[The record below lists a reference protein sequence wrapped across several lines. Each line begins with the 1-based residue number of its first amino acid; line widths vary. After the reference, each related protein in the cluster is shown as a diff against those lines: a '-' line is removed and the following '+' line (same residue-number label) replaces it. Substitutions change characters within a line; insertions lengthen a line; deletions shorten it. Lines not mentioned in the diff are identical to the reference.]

1 MERVHVIVHG
11 MVQGI
16 FFRANTIRQAGL
28 LGLTVFVRNL
38 PDGTVEA
45 IAEGPRPALEQFVD
59 WCRRG
64 PEAARVN
71 RVDVDWEE
79 PCGEY
84 AGFKL
89 R

>member
-1 MERVHVIVHG
+1 MERAHVIVHG
-11 MVQGI
+11 MVQGV
-16 FFRANTIRQAGL
+16 FFRAGTIRRAEL
-28 LGLTVFVRNL
+28 LGLTGCVRNL

-45 IAEGPRPALEQFVD
+45 IAEGPRPTLEQFVD

-64 PEAARVN
+64 PEAARVE

-84 AGFKL
+84 AGFGL
-89 R
+89 C